1 MTSPELKRYLHA
13 AGISALP
20 SMNSIPF
27 LDLKAIQQLHAES
40 LRSAFERVLDSGWYI
55 LGQEVG
61 KFEEEY
67 AAYCGASECVGV
79 ANGLDALVLA
89 LRALDIGPGDE
100 VLVPGNTYIATW
112 LAVSHVG
119 ATPVPVE
126 PVAGTGNLDPT
137 RLATALTARTR
148 AILPVHLYGQP
159 ADLEPI
165 IAFAASHGLK
175 VVEDAAQAHGASYR
189 GRKLGAHG
197 DIVAWSFYP
206 GKNFGAVGDGGA
218 ITTNDA
224 GLADRIRVLRNY
236 GSRRKY
242 HNEVVGFNSRLDEL
256 QAAFLRA
263 KLPHLDAENQHRE
276 MIARRYLDGLADAPV
291 QPLELADG
299 CRSVW
304 HLFVIRHAERAALAS
319 ALSERGIATMIHYP
333 VPPHLQ
339 PAYAHLKM
347 AVGTLPISEA
357 LHQQVLS
364 LPIGPTM
371 TLEDADRV
379 VGAILECA

>member
-1 MTSPELKRYLHA
+1 
-13 AGISALP
+13 
-20 SMNSIPF
+20 MNSIPF
-27 LDLKAIQQLHAES
+27 LDLKAIQQVHGET

-55 LGQEVG
+55 LGEEVC

-67 AAYCGASECVGV
+67 AAYCGVRACVGV

-112 LAVSHVG
+112 LAVTQVG

-126 PVAGTGNLDPT
+126 PLPSTANLDPA
-137 RLATALTARTR
+137 RLACALTSRTR

-175 VVEDAAQAHGASYR
+175 VVEDAAQAHGASYM
-189 GRKLGAHG
+189 GRKIGAHG

-206 GKNFGAVGDGGA
+206 GKNLGALGDGGA
-218 ITTNDA
+218 ITTNDLD
-224 GLADRIRVLRNY
+224 LAQRVRVLRNY

-242 HNEVVGFNSRLDEL
+242 HNEVVGYNSRLDEL

-263 KLPHLDAENQHRE
+263 KLHHLDAENHHRE
-276 MIARRYLDGLADAPV
+276 MIAKRYLDGLVDAPV
-291 QPLELADG
+291 QPFELTNRCQSA
-299 CRSVW
+299 W
-304 HLFVIRHAERAALAS
+304 HLFVIRHAQRAALAS

-347 AVGTLPISEA
+347 PVGALPISEV

-364 LPIGPTM
+364 LPMGPTM

-379 VGAILECA
+379 IGAILECA